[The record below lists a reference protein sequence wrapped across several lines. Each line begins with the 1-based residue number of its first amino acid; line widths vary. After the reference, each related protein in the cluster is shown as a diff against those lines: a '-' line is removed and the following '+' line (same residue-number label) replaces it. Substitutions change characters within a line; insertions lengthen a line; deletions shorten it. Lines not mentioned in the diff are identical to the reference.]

1 MSALITMEQ
10 ASRFGR
16 VVNAKAGFN
25 SRSPQPASKTVIVE
39 VNGGET
45 KTRRTDGRYVII
57 RATSAVAAVCAS
69 RVAKPSDIIA
79 ANHRTGEVLTVN
91 KAEIPH
97 EKHNADKIRGRAAPR
112 R

>member
-1 MSALITMEQ
+1 ME
-10 ASRFGR
+10 
-16 VVNAKAGFN
+16 VKLK
-25 SRSPQPASKTVIVE
+25 P
-39 VNGGET
+39 GG
-45 KTRRTDGRYVII
+45 RTDVMVSFARRVWS
-57 RATSAVAAVCAS
+57 RRSAS

>member
-1 MSALITMEQ
+1 M
-10 ASRFGR
+10 
-16 VVNAKAGFN
+16 
-25 SRSPQPASKTVIVE
+25 IVE

-45 KTRRTDGRYVII
+45 KTRRTDGRHVIV
-57 RATSAVAAVCAS
+57 RATRAVAAVCAS

-79 ANHRTGEVLTVN
+79 ANHRRGVN

>member
-1 MSALITMEQ
+1 M
-10 ASRFGR
+10 
-16 VVNAKAGFN
+16 
-25 SRSPQPASKTVIVE
+25 IVE

-45 KTRRTDGRYVII
+45 KTRRTDGRHVIV
-57 RATSAVAAVCAS
+57 RATRAVAAVCAS

-79 ANHRTGEVLTVN
+79 ETHRTGEVLTVN

>member
-1 MSALITMEQ
+1 MIL
-10 ASRFGR
+10 
-16 VVNAKAGFN
+16 
-25 SRSPQPASKTVIVE
+25 IVE

-45 KTRRTDGRYVII
+45 KTGRTDGRHVIV
-57 RATSAVAAVCAS
+57 RATRAVAAVCAS